1 MQFTSL
7 RVIRYK
13 NYGPIMSSED
23 GENKFYF
30 SFYELNNGKI
40 ISLEVFQTSDTT
52 QYFYNYTRTKLS
64 SGEIRSYKF
73 GNAKAIS
80 EKDMSTEFF
89 EWFDNLPP
97 MKDIKDR
104 LTPSSDEE
112 KCVLNFYLKHIEK
125 KKDTKTDT
133 TIISN
138 KN

>member
-1 MQFTSL
+1 
-7 RVIRYK
+7 
-13 NYGPIMSSED
+13 MSSKDREC
-23 GENKFYF
+23 KFYF

-40 ISLEVFQTSDTT
+40 ISLEVFQTPDTT
-52 QYFYNYTRTKLS
+52 QYFFNYTRTKLS

-80 EKDMSTEFF
+80 EKDMSIEFF

-97 MKDIKDR
+97 IKDIINHLR
-104 LTPSSDEE
+104 PSSAEE
-112 KCVLNFYLKHIEK
+112 KCVEKFYFKHIEK

-133 TIISN
+133 IIVSN

>member
-23 GENKFYF
+23 GECKFYY

-52 QYFYNYTRTKLS
+52 QYFFNYTRTKLN
-64 SGEIRSYKF
+64 SGEIRTYKF

-80 EKDMSTEFF
+80 EKDMSIEFF

-97 MKDIKDR
+97 MKDVIEHR
-104 LTPSSDEE
+104 TPEIDEE
-112 KCVLNFYLKHIEK
+112 NCVNEFYLKHIEK
-125 KKDTKTDT
+125 KKDIKTDT
-133 TIISN
+133 I
-138 KN
+138 KCF

>member
-23 GENKFYF
+23 GEDKFYF

-97 MKDIKDR
+97 MKDVKDH
-104 LTPSSDEE
+104 LTPSSAEE

-133 TIISN
+133 IIN
-138 KN
+138 NIK